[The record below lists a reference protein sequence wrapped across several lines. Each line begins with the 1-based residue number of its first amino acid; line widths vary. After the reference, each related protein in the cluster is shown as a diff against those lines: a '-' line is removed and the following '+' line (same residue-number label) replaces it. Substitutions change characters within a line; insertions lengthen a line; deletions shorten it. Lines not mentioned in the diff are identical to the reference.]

1 MRTGDLC
8 ASGTLSGPTRDS
20 WGSLLELSVNGAEP
34 LALGQSGEKRGF
46 IQDGDELTIRGW
58 AVGGGASKKIGFGA
72 ASGTILPA

>member
-58 AVGGGASKKIGFGA
+58 AGASKKIGFGA